1 MNRTRFD
8 FTEIDLDFT
17 EIDGIWKPPKNRL
30 ITLHALLDMYVCRMC
45 F

>member
-17 EIDGIWKPPKNRL
+17 EIDGIWKPPKIDLSPCTR
-30 ITLHALLDMYVCRMC
+30 C
-45 F
+45 